1 MSTRALLLARISD
14 PESLVPTA
22 EVLEHSESVDCWNAV
37 DGHVDLVAKLNA
49 SPAALLEEIWKIGGV
64 ESLEVIDLAEE
75 TGSILCNPSFCY
87 SFVFLE
93 IEPGKSALIRQ
104 KLSGIPQVI
113 FSSLRQGEEELVAVV
128 NGPSFQSVNRTVDEQ
143 IRLIDGVLRLK
154 QDRVINLKN
163 I

>member
-1 MSTRALLLARISD
+1 MSNRALLLARMSD
-14 PESLVPTA
+14 PESLVPAA
-22 EVLEHSESVDCWNAV
+22 EVLEHSEIVDCWNAV

-49 SPAALLEEIWKIGGV
+49 PAAELLEEIRAIGGIGN
-64 ESLEVIDLAEE
+64 LELLELSDE

-93 IEPGKSALIRQ
+93 VEPAKKLAIQEQLSAL
-104 KLSGIPQVI
+104 KQVG
-113 FSSLRQGEEELVAVV
+113 FCSSREDGAELIAVV
-128 NGPSFQSVNRTVDEQ
+128 NGPSFQSIDRAVNEQ

>member
-1 MSTRALLLARISD
+1 MSTRTLLLARMSD
-14 PESLVPTA
+14 PERLVPAA
-22 EVLEHSESVDCWNAV
+22 EVLEHSEIVDSWNAV

-49 SPAALLEEIWKIGGV
+49 PGAELLEEIWNIGGV
-64 ESLEVIDLAEE
+64 QDIEVFDLSDES
-75 TGSILCNPSFCY
+75 GNILCNPSSSY

-93 IEPGKSALIRQ
+93 VERSKASTIREQLSALEQIMYCSSRQ
-104 KLSGIPQVI
+104 DGS
-113 FSSLRQGEEELVAVV
+113 ELVVVV
-128 NGPSFQSVNRTVDEQ
+128 NGPSFQAVDRTVNER

>member
-1 MSTRALLLARISD
+1 MSTRALLLARMSD
-14 PESLVPTA
+14 PESLVPVA
-22 EVLEHSESVDCWNAV
+22 EILERSEFVDCWNAV

-49 SPAALLEEIWKIGGV
+49 QPAELLEEIWSVGGIDHV
-64 ESLEVIDLAEE
+64 DVLELSDE
-75 TGSILCNPSFCY
+75 TGSILCDPSSCY

-93 IEPGKSALIRQ
+93 VEPEKR
-104 KLSGIPQVI
+104 
-113 FSSLRQGEEELVAVV
+113 SSLREQLSALKEVGFCSSRVDGADIVAVV
-128 NGPSFQSVNRTVDEQ
+128 NGSSFQSINRAVNEQ

>member
-1 MSTRALLLARISD
+1 MSTRALLLARMSD
-14 PESLVPTA
+14 PESLVPVA
-22 EVLEHSESVDCWNAV
+22 EILEHSEIVDCWNAV

-49 SPAALLEEIWKIGGV
+49 QPAELLEEIWKVGGIDDV
-64 ESLEVIDLAEE
+64 EVIELSDE

-93 IEPGKSALIRQ
+93 VEPAKRSAIRDQLSALQ
-104 KLSGIPQVI
+104 QVG
-113 FSSLRQGEEELVAVV
+113 FCSSREDGAELVAVV
-128 NGPSFQSVNRTVDEQ
+128 NGASFQSINRAVNEQ
-143 IRLIDGVLRLK
+143 IRPIDGVLRLK